1 MNLVANADSRTKFLP
16 RFMVAPTDRHKIS
29 RRKGRRRPRRV
40 LGAQAHAAP
49 KWAPTRAPVTP
60 EELPHDQKEPK
71 ADEPSKRQTGQ
82 PEEVE
87 AAATLAKAE
96 TEEPSSARGRER
108 AAYDGDTAIKL
119 YLREIGQVKLL
130 TPQEEIELAARIKK
144 GDKKARE
151 QMIKANLR
159 LVVKI
164 ARDYEGI
171 GLPLLDLISEGNIG
185 LMKAVERF
193 DPAKGGKLSTYGS
206 WWIKQSI
213 KRALANQSK
222 TIRLPVHLVD
232 KISKMRRTALR
243 LQEELGREPTDEELG
258 EELGTTA
265 ARVAQM
271 RMAAV
276 RPASLDAPIGD
287 EDSNNFAEVVQDES
301 AETPYQQ
308 LEEKT
313 VTRMLLTR
321 MLQEMV
327 KTLDNREATI
337 LRARF
342 GLDGGVQKTLE
353 EVGQK
358 FGVTRERVRQIQNI
372 ALRKLR
378 KMIEKM
384 EMTKT

>member
-1 MNLVANADSRTKFLP
+1 M
-16 RFMVAPTDRHKIS
+16 AP
-29 RRKGRRRPRRV
+29 
-40 LGAQAHAAP
+40 
-49 KWAPTRAPVTP
+49 
-60 EELPHDQKEPK
+60 E
-71 ADEPSKRQTGQ
+71 
-82 PEEVE
+82 
-87 AAATLAKAE
+87 
-96 TEEPSSARGRER
+96 RER
-108 AAYDGDTAIKL
+108 SSYDGDTAIKL

-164 ARDYEGI
+164 AHDYEGF

-232 KISKMRRTALR
+232 KIAKMRRLAMK
-243 LQEELGREPTDEELG
+243 LQEDLGREPTDDELG
-258 EELGTTA
+258 EEMGITPS
-265 ARVAQM
+265 RVAQM
-271 RMAAV
+271 RTAAI

-287 EDSNNFAEVVQDES
+287 EDSNNFAEIVQDES
-301 AETPYQQ
+301 ARTPFQQ
-308 LEEKT
+308 LDEKT
-313 VTRMLLTR
+313 VTS

-327 KTLDNREATI
+327 KKLDPREATI
-337 LRARF
+337 LRYRF
-342 GLDGGVQKTLE
+342 GLDGGSEKTLE
-353 EVGQK
+353 EVGEK

-372 ALRKLR
+372 ALKKLR
-378 KMIEKM
+378 KMIEKL
-384 EMTKT
+384 EAQKK

>member
-1 MNLVANADSRTKFLP
+1 MPVNHKSRAEVKTK
-16 RFMVAPTDRHKIS
+16 
-29 RRKGRRRPRRV
+29 RRPPNRTSQRSVPPGRRTARTTETKPDPSNARSFDT
-40 LGAQAHAAP
+40 AQFRKTKTESNTEFIRKMTGSSDTAILKKSDVAAP
-49 KWAPTRAPVTP
+49 P
-60 EELPHDQKEPK
+60 
-71 ADEPSKRQTGQ
+71 PSDRD
-82 PEEVE
+82 
-87 AAATLAKAE
+87 
-96 TEEPSSARGRER
+96 RGS
-108 AAYDGDTAIKL
+108 YDGDTAIKL

-151 QMIKANLR
+151 HMIKANLR

-232 KISKMRRTALR
+232 KISKMRRVALQ
-243 LQEELGREPTDEELG
+243 LQEELGREATDEELA
-258 EELGTTA
+258 EELQTTA
-265 ARVAQM
+265 SRIAQM
-271 RMAAV
+271 RMASI

-287 EDSNNFAEVVQDES
+287 DDSNSFSEIVQDEN
-301 AETPYQQ
+301 AETPYEM
-308 LEEKT
+308 LEDKT
-313 VTRMLLTR
+313 VTGML
-321 MLQEMV
+321 EDMV
-327 KTLDNREATI
+327 KKLDPREATI
-337 LRARF
+337 LRFRF
-342 GLDGGVQKTLE
+342 GLDGGTERTLE
-353 EVGQK
+353 EVGEK
-358 FGVTRERVRQIQNI
+358 FNVTRERVRQIQNI

-378 KMIEKM
+378 KMIEKF
-384 EMTKT
+384 EQARR

>member
-1 MNLVANADSRTKFLP
+1 MAAKNKRQINGRRKNSRLSST
-16 RFMVAPTDRHKIS
+16 S
-29 RRKGRRRPRRV
+29 RRARPIKAV
-40 LGAQAHAAP
+40 TAKNVP
-49 KWAPTRAPVTP
+49 KPG
-60 EELPHDQKEPK
+60 PK
-71 ADEPSKRQTGQ
+71 ADAVDEPPPNATGSA
-82 PEEVE
+82 EE
-87 AAATLAKAE
+87 LA
-96 TEEPSSARGRER
+96 PVLLER
-108 AAYDGDTAIKL
+108 DRTAYDGDTAIKL
-119 YLREIGQVKLL
+119 YLREIGQVRLL
-130 TPQEEIELAARIKK
+130 TPQEEIDLASRIKK

-232 KISKMRRTALR
+232 KISRMRRTALK
-243 LQEELGREPTDEELG
+243 LQEILGREPTDEELA
-258 EELGTTA
+258 EELGISA
-265 ARVAQM
+265 ARVGQM
-271 RMAAV
+271 RVAAI

-287 EDSNNFAEVVQDES
+287 EDSNNFAEVVQDEN
-301 AETPYQQ
+301 ADTPYEQ

-313 VTRMLLTR
+313 VTK

-327 KTLDNREATI
+327 KTLDPREATI

-342 GLDGGVQKTLE
+342 GLDGGSERTLE
-353 EVGQK
+353 EVGEK

-378 KMIEKM
+378 KMIEKI
-384 EMTKT
+384 EAKKT

>member
-1 MNLVANADSRTKFLP
+1 MIAHRKNDRGKLKKSLADSRRELVEK
-16 RFMVAPTDRHKIS
+16 
-29 RRKGRRRPRRV
+29 
-40 LGAQAHAAP
+40 
-49 KWAPTRAPVTP
+49 VTSVP
-60 EELPHDQKEPK
+60 EVVVDQPAMADEDQPPPEDEEPK
-71 ADEPSKRQTGQ
+71 
-82 PEEVE
+82 PED
-87 AAATLAKAE
+87 LAKEEQEISKLAE
-96 TEEPSSARGRER
+96 VDDAAIVAGAEAEAVPGRGRER
-108 AAYDGDTAIKL
+108 SSYDGDTAIKL

-232 KISKMRRTALR
+232 KISKMRRTAMR
-243 LQEELGREPTDEELG
+243 LQEELGREPSDEELG
-258 EELGTTA
+258 DELGISA
-265 ARVAQM
+265 SRVAQM
-271 RMAAV
+271 RLAAV

-287 EDSNNFAEVVQDES
+287 EDSNNFAEVVQDE
-301 AETPYQQ
+301 AADTPYEQ

-313 VTRMLLTR
+313 VTR

-327 KTLDNREATI
+327 KTLDPREATI

-342 GLDGGVQKTLE
+342 GLDGGSQKTLE
-353 EVGQK
+353 EVGEK

-384 EMTKT
+384 EATKT

>member
-1 MNLVANADSRTKFLP
+1 
-16 RFMVAPTDRHKIS
+16 MVAKPKRQKAV
-29 RRKGRRRPRRV
+29 RRNHHRRV
-40 LGAQAHAAP
+40 QIRKP
-49 KWAPTRAPVTP
+49 APVSRLKPAP
-60 EELPHDQKEPK
+60 EAEPK
-71 ADEPSKRQTGQ
+71 QLDTEIIKRVIAPEAEETG
-82 PEEVE
+82 
-87 AAATLAKAE
+87 E
-96 TEEPSSARGRER
+96 TAPPAIER
-108 AAYDGDTAIKL
+108 DRSAYDGDTAIKL
-119 YLREIGQVKLL
+119 YLREIGLVKLL

-232 KISKMRRTALR
+232 KISKMRRTALK
-243 LQEELGREPTDEELG
+243 LQELLGREPTDEELG
-258 EELGTTA
+258 DELGISAMRVGQMRTA
-265 ARVAQM
+265 AI
-271 RMAAV
+271 

-287 EDSNNFAEVVQDES
+287 EDSNNFAEVVQDEN
-301 AETPYQQ
+301 ADTPYEQ

-313 VTRMLLTR
+313 VTK

-327 KTLDNREATI
+327 KALDPREATI

-342 GLDGGVQKTLE
+342 GLDGGTERTLE
-353 EVGQK
+353 EVGEK

-378 KMIEKM
+378 KMIEKI
-384 EMTKT
+384 ESKKI